1 MIASIK
7 AHRRRVALRPSLAG
21 RIAAVSLILGPL
33 AACSSGAPLSAALT
47 GNRTLN
53 IARTALAGGNPQ
65 MALTVTNAVLKSN
78 PDDSEALIDRGDA
91 YYLLNDCVSATADF
105 RHALRISPRTATA
118 ELGLGRCALPTDP
131 RTAAA
136 DFNDATRDAPG
147 DAVAFNDLGIA
158 RADQSEFGAAQ
169 AAFRSALAIDP
180 SMQAASVNLGM
191 SLALGGNP
199 TQAEIVLGPIA
210 RGAGATPLIRAD
222 YATSLALAGHP
233 KVANRILIADMPVAE
248 ADAMIAQILKLR
260 ALPAVKEAAG

>member
-1 MIASIK
+1 MISSIIDSQ
-7 AHRRRVALRPSLAG
+7 RNVTIGLGR
-21 RIAAVSLILGPL
+21 RIAAVLLILGPL
-33 AACSSGAPLSAALT
+33 AACSNGTPLSAALT

-91 YYLLNDCVSATADF
+91 YYLLSDCVSATADF
-105 RHALRISPRTATA
+105 RHALRVSPRTATA

-131 RTAAA
+131 RTAAD

-147 DAVAFNDLGIA
+147 NAVAFNDLGIA
-158 RADQSEFGAAQ
+158 RADQSEFSAAQ

-199 TQAEIVLGPIA
+199 AQAEIVLGPLA
-210 RGAGATPLIRAD
+210 RDPGATPLIRAD
-222 YATSLALAGHP
+222 YATALALAGHP
-233 KVANRILIADMPVAE
+233 KAANRILIADMPAAE
-248 ADAMIAQILKLR
+248 ADAMIAQILRLR